1 MANIKSQIKRNIT
14 NEKARSLNAAFKSQ
28 VRTAIKK
35 VEKAIA
41 ANDKENAGKL
51 FVEAVAL
58 IDKSV
63 TSKVQ
68 TAAAGSRQ
76 KSSLQRRLNAL
87 Q

>member
-68 TAAAGSRQ
+68 TAAAASRQ

>member
-1 MANIKSQIKRNIT
+1 MANIKSQIKRNLT
-14 NEKARSLNAAFKSQ
+14 NELARSRNSAAKSE

-35 VEKAIA
+35 ADKAIA
-41 ANDKENAGKL
+41 AKDVENAQKL

-63 TSKVQ
+63 SSHVTNAS
-68 TAAAGSRQ
+68 AAARQ

-87 Q
+87 K

>member
-14 NEKARSLNAAFKSQ
+14 NEKARALNASFKSQ

-35 VEKAIA
+35 VDKAILA
-41 ANDKENAGKL
+41 KDKEMAMKL

-68 TAAAGSRQ
+68 SPEAGARQ

-87 Q
+87 

>member
-1 MANIKSQIKRNIT
+1 MANIKSQIKRIET
-14 NEKARSLNAAFKSQ
+14 NEKARALNAAMKSQ

-35 VEKAIA
+35 VEKAILA
-41 ANDKENAGKL
+41 KDVAIANAL

-63 TSKVQ
+63 SSKVQ
-68 TAAAGSRQ
+68 SAGAGSRQ

-87 Q
+87 K